1 MALERYLRDKLKK
14 KDVLL
19 MTHLVIGYPSLEDS
33 YKIIEAMVAEGVD
46 LMELQIPFTEPLA
59 DGPVIVRA
67 NQKALKSG
75 TTVEGCLNFVKQV
88 VRAFDIPFLVMTYYN
103 IIFRY
108 GVYDFVSALAK
119 RGIQGVI
126 VPDLPPEEGHDY
138 LGVMEKYDLA
148 PILIFSP
155 STSSNRMKYLDSLG
169 RGFVYCVSRK
179 GVTGAETNFS
189 RELTPY
195 LARCRKASHL
205 PLALG
210 FGVKNRAHIE
220 FLKKNADIAV
230 IGSQIIRIVEHEGI
244 AGVRAF
250 VRSLR

>member
-14 KDVLL
+14 KHVLL
-19 MTHLVIGYPSLEDS
+19 MTHLVIGYPSMEDS

-67 NQKALKSG
+67 NQKALKRG

-88 VRAFDIPFLVMTYYN
+88 VRTFDIPFLVMTYYN

-138 LGVMEKYDLA
+138 LGVMEK
-148 PILIFSP
+148 
-155 STSSNRMKYLDSLG
+155 
-169 RGFVYCVSRK
+169 
-179 GVTGAETNFS
+179 
-189 RELTPY
+189 
-195 LARCRKASHL
+195 
-205 PLALG
+205 
-210 FGVKNRAHIE
+210 
-220 FLKKNADIAV
+220 
-230 IGSQIIRIVEHEGI
+230 
-244 AGVRAF
+244 
-250 VRSLR
+250 